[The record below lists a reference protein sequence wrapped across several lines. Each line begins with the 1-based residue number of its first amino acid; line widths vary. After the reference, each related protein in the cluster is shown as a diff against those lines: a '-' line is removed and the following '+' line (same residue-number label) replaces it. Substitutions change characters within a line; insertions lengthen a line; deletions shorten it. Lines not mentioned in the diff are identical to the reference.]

1 MTDTAHASLSPAR
14 VADSVADLPA
24 WLPPLVKEQACLAYG
39 KAATPADADIVRR
52 ITTHEDMERV
62 WKELLKRRRDGS
74 YQKTDDYVHP
84 VLNTAPSDWLLAA
97 ADPLLLAHAEG
108 RQQLGL
114 ARFYISV
121 VDIAQHTRPDECMRI
136 CRQEIGQIEDQVRH
150 LAALAARFARWSDQW
165 FEQVDDADGRIL
177 AIEHLQQA
185 ARCLSGWPD
194 QYEAD
199 DAWIVPKLVVLQITG
214 RLEQLFGA
222 SMYGHA
228 AIVAGIV
235 LQQEVSPGYVRGV
248 VRPLK

>member
-1 MTDTAHASLSPAR
+1 MTDG
-14 VADSVADLPA
+14 ADVADLPT

-39 KAATPADADIVRR
+39 KAATPADTDIVRR
-52 ITTHEDMERV
+52 ITTHGDMKRV

-97 ADPLLLAHAEG
+97 ADPLLLAHTEG

-121 VDIAQHTRPDECMRI
+121 VDIAQHSTRPDEGMRI
-136 CRQEIGQIEDQVRH
+136 CRQEIEQIEGQVRR
-150 LAALAARFARWSDQW
+150 LAALTARFARRSDLW

-177 AIEHLQQA
+177 AIEHLLQA

-199 DAWIVPKLVVLQITG
+199 NAWMIPKLVVSGITS

-235 LQQEVSPGYVRGV
+235 LQQEISLGYVRGV
-248 VRPLK
+248 VGPLKQPPTVL